1 MDVSELVEST
11 THASPSPD
19 GHYIAGLT
27 PDHLYVYYAST
38 LTIASS
44 FPTDNSTAPTTRST
58 EAPVIHWTPCSLS
71 VILQTSNYV
80 SLYSLANTASRV
92 KIANGSAS
100 LGRIASVDVFGEDVV
115 VVWEFG
121 RAGIFEVGRG
131 RVTEIG
137 ELKTGIG
144 SLKAAWGIRRIKGKA
159 EGMSICMIGQGITTD
174 RNSTCDVVSYFCHRY
189 SVVGSVVVHYA
200 FHNDKSTDNG
210 RSITGL
216 ESFCILD
223 TPLSAPGSA
232 THMYTADGNYY
243 RSYPPTTSI
252 PSEETYTLGP
262 LRQSWGPDHLAL
274 ANADGSITIL
284 STTTFSPIH
293 TLDMW
298 TMVEEDISAV
308 YREQVSSKGDR
319 NWAYLGNGDDTT
331 SQLLSSYS
339 PALEMKFDAT
349 GRYLAFRLEAFPET
363 VLVWTLPSSKPIF
376 ASRTQNTTMA
386 EDEAEKYDDRGSLI
400 VFHHHTTI
408 KKLQWHPTISGLLLT
423 HTEDNQIYLSST
435 VGETNAPLHIT
446 HPFSTSASSSTSSTT
461 VNELINIH
469 WATSS
474 TILITTK
481 RRGWILAYPFGAPSP
496 PSSPVKSQVSAGTL
510 GVEEQGEI
518 EEDSLYDILNG
529 RTPLPALRISDELPV
544 DSEDEGEKE
553 QGLQDTFRGRGTA
566 GTMGSF
572 EY

>member
-44 FPTDNSTAPTTRST
+44 FPTDNLTAPTTRST

-144 SLKAAWGIRRIKGKA
+144 SLKTAWGIRRIKGKA
-159 EGMSICMIGQGITTD
+159 EGMSILLAMLCRTSATDILSLVLSSSTTPFTTTSLPTMD
-174 RNSTCDVVSYFCHRY
+174 AQSLAWSP
-189 SVVGSVVVHYA
+189 SGKWIS
-200 FHNDKSTDNG
+200 
-210 RSITGL
+210 
-216 ESFCILD
+216 ILD

-518 EEDSLYDILNG
+518 EEDSLYDILSG

-553 QGLQDTFRGRGTA
+553 QGLQDTFRGRGTT

>member
-1 MDVSELVEST
+1 MDVSDLVEST

-44 FPTDNSTAPTTRST
+44 FPIDNSTAPTTRST
-58 EAPVIHWTPCSLS
+58 EAPVIHWTPYSLS
-71 VILQTSNYV
+71 VILQTSSHV
-80 SLYSLANTASRV
+80 SLYSLANTSSRV

-100 LGRIASVDVFGEDVV
+100 LGRIAIVDVFGEDVV

-121 RAGIFEVGRG
+121 RVGIFEVGRG

-144 SLKAAWGIRRIKGKA
+144 SLKAAWGIRRIKGKTEVLA
-159 EGMSICMIGQGITTD
+159 MLCRTSATDILSLVLSSSTTPFTTISLPTTD
-174 RNSTCDVVSYFCHRY
+174 AQSLAWSPSGKWNS
-189 SVVGSVVVHYA
+189 
-200 FHNDKSTDNG
+200 
-210 RSITGL
+210 
-216 ESFCILD
+216 ILD

-232 THMYTADGNYY
+232 VHIYTADGNYY
-243 RSYPPTTSI
+243 RSYPSTTSI

-262 LRQSWGPDHLAL
+262 LRQSWGPNHLAL

-293 TLDMW
+293 TLYPW
-298 TMVEEDISAV
+298 AMVEEDISAV

-339 PALEMKFDAT
+339 PSLEMKFDAT
-349 GRYLAFRLEAFPET
+349 GTYLAFRLEAFPEI

-376 ASRTQNTTMA
+376 ASQTQNTTMA
-386 EDEAEKYDDRGSLI
+386 KDEAEKYDDRGSLI

-461 VNELINIH
+461 VTELINIH

-496 PSSPVKSQVSAGTL
+496 PSSPAEPQFSADVVGS
-510 GVEEQGEI
+510 EEQGDN
-518 EEDSLYDILNG
+518 EEDSLYDILSG
-529 RTPLPALRISDELPV
+529 RTPLPELRISDELPV

-553 QGLQDTFRGRGTA
+553 QGLQDTFRGKGTA
-566 GTMGSF
+566 GTIGSF

>member
-1 MDVSELVEST
+1 MDVSDLVEST

-44 FPTDNSTAPTTRST
+44 FPIDNSTAPTTRST

-71 VILQTSNYV
+71 VILQTSSHV
-80 SLYSLANTASRV
+80 SLYSLANTSSRV

-100 LGRIASVDVFGEDVV
+100 LGRIAIVDVFGEDVV

-121 RAGIFEVGRG
+121 RVGIFEVGRG

-159 EGMSICMIGQGITTD
+159 EDILSLVLSSSTTPFTTISLPTTD
-174 RNSTCDVVSYFCHRY
+174 AQSLAWSP
-189 SVVGSVVVHYA
+189 SGKWIS
-200 FHNDKSTDNG
+200 
-210 RSITGL
+210 
-216 ESFCILD
+216 ILD

-232 THMYTADGNYY
+232 IHIYTTDGNYY
-243 RSYPPTTSI
+243 RSYPSTTST

-262 LRQSWGPDHLAL
+262 LRQSWGPNHLAL

-293 TLDMW
+293 TLDPW
-298 TMVEEDISAV
+298 AMVEEDTSAV

-319 NWAYLGNGDDTT
+319 NWAYLGNSDDTT

-339 PALEMKFDAT
+339 PALEMKLDAT

-376 ASRTQNTTMA
+376 ASQTQNTTMA

-435 VGETNAPLHIT
+435 VGEINAPLHIT

-461 VNELINIH
+461 VTELINIH

-496 PSSPVKSQVSAGTL
+496 PSSPAEPQFSADVVGS
-510 GVEEQGEI
+510 EEQGDN
-518 EEDSLYDILNG
+518 EEDSLYDILSG
-529 RTPLPALRISDELPV
+529 RTPLPELRISDELPV

-553 QGLQDTFRGRGTA
+553 QGLQDTFRGKGTA
-566 GTMGSF
+566 GTIGSF